1 MDENKPVTQK
11 QLSAALDSQKTEI
24 LDAVGGMLREALHD
38 TETKLLK
45 AFFQYQE
52 IANIRLHKLTTDV
65 SNVDTSSDLR
75 LNNLEQ
81 RIVQIEKRI
90 MMP

>member
-1 MDENKPVTQK
+1 MDEK
-11 QLSAALDSQKTEI
+11 QLATKADLAALKTEI
-24 LDAVGGMLREALHD
+24 LEAVGGMLRESHHE
-38 TETKLLK
+38 TETKLLT

-52 IANIRLHKLTTDV
+52 VANIRLHKLTTDV
-65 SNVDTSSDLR
+65 SNVDTTSDLR

-81 RIVQIEKRI
+81 RVIQLEKRA

>member
-1 MDENKPVTQK
+1 MDANKPVTQK
-11 QLSAALDSQKTEI
+11 QLSAALDSQKAEI
-24 LDAVGGMLREALHD
+24 LEALRE

-52 IANIRLHKLTTDV
+52 VANVKFQKLTTDV
-65 SNVDTSSDLR
+65 SSLNTSSDQR

-81 RIVQIEKRI
+81 RIVQLEKHI

>member
-11 QLSAALDSQKTEI
+11 QLSAALDSQKAEI
-24 LDAVGGMLREALHD
+24 LEALRE

-52 IANIRLHKLTTDV
+52 VVNIRLHKLTTDV
-65 SNVDTSSDLR
+65 SNIDTSSDLR
-75 LNNLEQ
+75 FNNLEQ
-81 RIVQIEKRI
+81 RVVQLEKRI

>member
-1 MDENKPVTQK
+1 MDENKPVAQK
-11 QLSAALDSQKTEI
+11 QLSAALDSLKVEI
-24 LDAVGGMLREALHD
+24 LEAIHE
-38 TETKLLK
+38 TETKLLG
-45 AFFQYQE
+45 AFLQYQE
-52 IANIRLHKLTTDV
+52 VENIKFQKL
-65 SNVDTSSDLR
+65 SSDLSNLNVSLDQR